1 MSRQP
6 AILVCFAVN
15 EEAKPFRKASL
26 DCPSIRILITGIGCN
41 NARRVMIE
49 ALNECTPEA
58 VLTCGF
64 AGGLNPALP
73 RGTVLFAEGNNF
85 PHAERLKKAGAK
97 PGSFHCADRVL
108 ITKAEK
114 ESVREATGA
123 DAVEMESN
131 IIWQVCEEASIP
143 CATVRVIS
151 DAADETLPLN
161 FNQLLSPDNTISHA
175 ALAKALINSPGRIP
189 DLIRFQ
195 GKITECAER
204 LGTVLTH
211 ALLPAIQS
219 SP

>member
-15 EEAKPFRKASL
+15 EEANPFRKASL
-26 DCPSIRILITGIGCN
+26 GCPSIRILITGIGRD

-73 RGTVLFAEGNNF
+73 RGTVLFAGGNNF
-85 PHAERLKKAGAK
+85 PHSECLKKAGAK

-131 IIWQVCEEASIP
+131 TIWQVCEEASIP

-161 FNQLLSPDNTISHA
+161 FNQLLSPDNTINHA
-175 ALAKALINSPGRIP
+175 ALAKALINNPGRIP

-195 GKITECAER
+195 CKITECAKR